1 MAELTGPKR
10 KSCEYHK
17 TCDLQLV
24 TNDLNMTGN
33 HFPPDFQHIK
43 RRVHR
48 SMSIEEKKS
57 QFVTSV
63 YDSITKQLQ
72 HLDVKTSILLSWN
85 GIMALLLGKE
95 LMPIIMAQ
103 ALNWATIFISACMLI
118 SLLTSGALAIL
129 VLKPRR
135 GALEKARSA
144 GLLWTGDIL
153 RLGGNKMERIE
164 NYQKTLN
171 EMVDVNTI
179 CDQYSRS
186 IVLLAE
192 IHESKNKWF
201 SRGLMTTVVS
211 FLLLILL
218 VAVMGITLSID

>member
-1 MAELTGPKR
+1 
-10 KSCEYHK
+10 
-17 TCDLQLV
+17 
-24 TNDLNMTGN
+24 
-33 HFPPDFQHIK
+33 
-43 RRVHR
+43 
-48 SMSIEEKKS
+48 MSVEERKS
-57 QFVTSV
+57 QFVVSV

-103 ALNWATIFISACMLI
+103 AFNFATIFIAACMLI
-118 SLLTSGALAIL
+118 SLLISGAFAIL

-135 GALEKARSA
+135 GAVERAKSV

-153 RLGGNKMERIE
+153 GLGRNKTERMD
-164 NYQKTLN
+164 NYQKTLK
-171 EMVDVNTI
+171 EITDADMI
-179 CDQYSRS
+179 CEQYSRS

-201 SRGLMTTVVS
+201 SRGLMTTVAS

-218 VAVMGITLSID
+218 VAVMGITLSQT